1 MKECWT
7 LEILE
12 KKNQKPIGIP
22 HDSTKTGN
30 IEIIKQVFFQS
41 EWKVESS
48 YSIHGKEKYGSCYGK
63 QQLIS

>member
-7 LEILE
+7 LWNL
-12 KKNQKPIGIP
+12 KKKQKSIGIP

-30 IEIIKQVFFQS
+30 IEIIKQVFFFQS

-48 YSIHGKEKYGSCYGK
+48 CSVHGKEKYGSCFGK